1 MGKRGKP
8 VAEGQVILKSEYE
21 IMKMAEAGQYNA
33 LFFREL
39 GQYIKA
45 GLSTMDLED
54 FACAFCAKHGLFP
67 TFKAEP
73 GYHWALCVSI
83 NEEVVHGIPT
93 KQKII
98 QDGDIVSVDI
108 GVTLDGYIG
117 DSCYTYLIGNVAPPA
132 KKLCD
137 ATRESLDKAIKI
149 IRPGATIGD
158 IGHAIQSH
166 VEPLGFSVVR
176 EYVGH
181 GVGTRMHEPPSIPHY
196 GQPGTG
202 LVLQAGMVIAVE
214 PMINAGGWETEVL
227 KDHWTVVTKDRQL
240 SAQYEHTIA
249 VVPGGC
255 RVLTSG

>member
-1 MGKRGKP
+1 M
-8 VAEGQVILKSEYE
+8 AEGQVILKSEYE
-21 IMKMAEAGQYNA
+21 IMKMAEAGKYNA

-45 GLSTMDLED
+45 GLSTMDLEN
-54 FACAFCAKHGLFP
+54 FACAFCDKHGLFP

-73 GYHWALCVSI
+73 RYHWALCVSI
-83 NEEVVHGIPT
+83 NEEVVHGIPS

-117 DSCYTYLIGNVAPPA
+117 DSCYTYMVGNVSQQA

-137 ATRESLDKAIKI
+137 ATREALDKAIKV

-181 GVGTRMHEPPSIPHY
+181 GVGTAMHEAPSIPHY
-196 GQPGTG
+196 GKAGKG
-202 LVLQAGMVIAVE
+202 LVLQEGMVIAVE

-227 KDHWTVVTKDRQL
+227 KDRWTVVTKDRQL

-249 VVPGGC
+249 VVPGGS
-255 RVLTSG
+255 RVLTA